1 MRIRIVVVLCITIV
15 IVVIAGLV
23 YVYHRAVVEPGDRM
37 GRDVVQLRMRL
48 LCETDH
54 HVLLE
59 ACRELSR
66 LHMSGKLDLTKP
78 LESSAQLPEVIRM
91 LRPRHVA
98 VRRDGIVKIE
108 MYTGWSPLGVWAFP
122 KGYEKPSV
130 GYGDRKLIEGL
141 WYYDDGYSFHPDEY
155 DKVIGEILEKCGKL
169 KSPER
174 TDSSGGKDKGLP

>member
-1 MRIRIVVVLCITIV
+1 MRIRIVIVLCIVIV

-23 YVYHRAVVEPGDRM
+23 YVYHRAIVEPGDRM

-59 ACRELSR
+59 ACQGLSR
-66 LHMSGKLDLTKP
+66 LYMSGKLDLTEP
-78 LESSAQLPEVIRM
+78 LESSPQLPEVIRM

-141 WYYDDGYSFHPDEY
+141 WYYDDGYSVDPNAY
-155 DKVIGEILEKCGKL
+155 DKVIDGILERCGKL
-169 KSPER
+169 KSSAKGRDE
-174 TDSSGGKDKGLP
+174 GLPSN